1 MVNSGQ
7 RWIWGDWVMA
17 EAFSVDPEL
26 LSDALERMDA
36 FQRLSTALL
45 AEIDSVVKNLH
56 VDWDGV
62 AAAAHAE
69 AHQEWSHGAAQMDQ
83 ALQTLQHSGRAAHQN
98 YTRAVATNRSMWS

>member
-1 MVNSGQ
+1 
-7 RWIWGDWVMA
+7 MA
-17 EAFSVDPEL
+17 EAFSVDPES

-56 VDWDGV
+56 VDWD

-69 AHQEWSHGAAQMDQ
+69 AHQEGRDERQMDQ
-83 ALQTLQHSGRAAHQN
+83 ALQTLQHRWQGGASELHPSSGDQSEH
-98 YTRAVATNRSMWS
+98 VVLM

>member
-1 MVNSGQ
+1 MTKKPTRAHPGVSAGAP
-7 RWIWGDWVMA
+7 RR
-17 EAFSVDPEL
+17 
-26 LSDALERMDA
+26 SDHV
-36 FQRLSTALL
+36 TAR
-45 AEIDSVVKNLH
+45 AQIDSVVKTLH

>member
-1 MVNSGQ
+1 
-7 RWIWGDWVMA
+7 MA
-17 EAFSVDPEL
+17 EAFSVDPES

-56 VDWDGV
+56 VDWDAA

-83 ALQTLQHSGRAAHQN
+83 ALQTLQHSGQGGASELHPSSGDQSEH
-98 YTRAVATNRSMWS
+98 VVLTNRTWRL